1 MNLLMVAAE
10 LGPYVRVTEAADSI
24 ASLGKA
30 LRQLGHDLTIC
41 LPRHPGFEQQGLLMA
56 RRLTPLTLAN
66 GEEVTVLDGQL
77 ASGVRITLLDAPGL
91 FEEGAVYG
99 GEEAYRFGWFA
110 QAVAAFVAW
119 RASHGQSFEV
129 VQVHDWPGA
138 LAAVALRRLP
148 ELDLPI
154 VLTVHDWQMQGRF
167 SPEQADPLALAPD
180 VLGLCELGGELNVL
194 KGGLLSADAV
204 VAVSE
209 SAFQEM
215 ANDPAGPLGAWI
227 SDQRLGVVG
236 ILNGIDYAVHN
247 PATDPLIVSR
257 YDAEDVSNKHR
268 CKSDLLLRVGVELE
282 LGRPLVVT
290 VGETTVAAGLQELV
304 SSAPALLRNDLTLV
318 VACDGSDSATQ
329 ELRHIA
335 EQRADVMAFIHQPD
349 ESAVHRLFA
358 AADIVLSPARHD
370 PAGSVVLRAAR
381 YGAVPVAQ
389 AVGAIRDL
397 VVDADAALETGTGF
411 LYEEATPEALRGA
424 LERALVAY
432 AGQAWPRL
440 RRRVMRQDLSWD
452 RPARR
457 YQQMY
462 RQAVASRRA

>member
-10 LGPYVRVTEAADSI
+10 LGPYVRVTEAADSV

-30 LRQLGHDLTIC
+30 LRQLGHDLTLC

-56 RRLTPLTLAN
+56 RRLTPLTLAS

-91 FEEGAVYG
+91 FEHGAVYG
-99 GEEAYRFGWFA
+99 GEETHRFGWFA

-119 RASHGQSFEV
+119 RASHGHSFEV
-129 VQVHDWPGA
+129 AHVHDWPGA
-138 LAAVALRRLP
+138 LASVVLRRLP

-154 VLTVHDWQMQGRF
+154 VLTVHDWRAQGRF
-167 SPEQADPLALAPD
+167 RSDHADELGLAPD
-180 VLGLCELGGELNVL
+180 ALGLCELGGELNVV
-194 KGGLLSADAV
+194 KAGLLSADAV

-209 SAFQEM
+209 SAFHEVT
-215 ANDPAGPLGAWI
+215 NDPVSPLGAWI
-227 SDQRLGVVG
+227 SDQRLDIVG

-268 CKSDLLLRVGVELE
+268 CKSDLILQLGLEVELS
-282 LGRPLVVT
+282 RPLVAT
-290 VGETTVAAGLQELV
+290 LQETTLAEGLEQLV
-304 SSAPALLRNDLTLV
+304 LSAPALLRSNLTLV
-318 VACDGSDSATQ
+318 VAGGGTDPFTQ
-329 ELRHIA
+329 ELQRIA
-335 EQRADVMAFIHQPD
+335 GQRADVMAFIHQPD
-349 ESAVHRLFA
+349 EATVHRLFA
-358 AADIVLSPARHD
+358 AADMVLCTARHQ

-389 AVGAIRDL
+389 AVGALRDL

-411 LYEEATPEALRGA
+411 LYEEATSAALRGG
-424 LERALVAY
+424 LQRALVAY
-432 AGQAWPRL
+432 AGPAWARL
-440 RRRVMRQDLSWD
+440 RRRIMRQDLSWD

-457 YQQMY
+457 YQQIY